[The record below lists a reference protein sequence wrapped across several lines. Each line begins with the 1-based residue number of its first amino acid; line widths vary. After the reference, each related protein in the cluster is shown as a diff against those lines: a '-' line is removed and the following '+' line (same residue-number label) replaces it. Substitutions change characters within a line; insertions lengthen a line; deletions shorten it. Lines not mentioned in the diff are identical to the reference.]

1 MTRSTSVSALA
12 LAVAM
17 GWVSP
22 VSAQNATAIIAA
34 PVVMVQPIPVQPVM
48 MLQPVML
55 QPVVMVQPVA
65 VQPVMVQPVVMVQ
78 SAPVQPVAALPV
90 VAAPPPEP
98 EGNML
103 SRLIGRIEVK
113 TDNEIRNGPEGP
125 MDQVNYRPPP
135 EPPQMV
141 AVPVVMVPAG
151 PTAQGVYTVRSG
163 GSLAAVAVRTG
174 AVLNDLI
181 ALNPSLP
188 TNRKL
193 EAGTMVHLPFP
204 WPQQ

>member
-1 MTRSTSVSALA
+1 MTRSSSVSAVA

-17 GWVSP
+17 GWISP
-22 VSAQNATAIIAA
+22 ASAQNVPLMTPMMMV
-34 PVVMVQPIPVQPVM
+34 PVTVVPVIM
-48 MLQPVML
+48 
-55 QPVVMVQPVA
+55 
-65 VQPVMVQPVVMVQ
+65 VQPVMVQPVVMI
-78 SAPVQPVAALPV
+78 QPSQIQPAVIQPMAAQPIAAIPV
-90 VAAPPPEP
+90 VAAPPASP

-103 SRLIGRIEVK
+103 SRLIAKIEVK

-135 EPPQMV
+135 EPPQTV

-163 GSLAAVAVRTG
+163 GSLAAVAARTG
-174 AVLNDLI
+174 ATPDALI

-188 TNRKL
+188 AGRRL
-193 EAGTMVHLPFP
+193 EAGTMVNLPFP

>member
-1 MTRSTSVSALA
+1 MTRSSSVSALA

-17 GWVSP
+17 GWILP
-22 VSAQNATAIIAA
+22 ASAQNAQVMIPMMMV
-34 PVVMVQPIPVQPVM
+34 PVTVVPVM
-48 MLQPVML
+48 M
-55 QPVVMVQPVA
+55 
-65 VQPVMVQPVVMVQ
+65 VQPVMVQPVVMMQ
-78 SAPVQPVAALPV
+78 PTPAQPVVAQPVAAQPVMAVPV
-90 VAAPPPEP
+90 VAAPPARP

-103 SRLIGRIEVK
+103 SRLIAKIEVK

-135 EPPQMV
+135 EPPQMI
-141 AVPVVMVPAG
+141 AVPVVMAPAG
-151 PTAQGVYTVRSG
+151 LTAQGVYTVRSG

-174 AVLNDLI
+174 ATLDALI

-188 TNRKL
+188 SNRRL
-193 EAGTMVHLPFP
+193 EAGTMVNLPFP

>member
-1 MTRSTSVSALA
+1 MTRSSSVSALA

-17 GWVSP
+17 GWVCP
-22 VSAQNATAIIAA
+22 ASAQNAQVMIPMMMV
-34 PVVMVQPIPVQPVM
+34 PVTMVPVTMVPVI
-48 MLQPVML
+48 
-55 QPVVMVQPVA
+55 
-65 VQPVMVQPVVMVQ
+65 MVQPVVMMQ
-78 SAPVQPVAALPV
+78 PAPAQMITAVPV
-90 VAAPPPEP
+90 VAAPP

-103 SRLIGRIEVK
+103 SRLIAGIEIK

-151 PTAQGVYTVRSG
+151 LTAQGVYTVRSG

-174 AVLNDLI
+174 ATPDALI

-188 TNRKL
+188 SNRRL
-193 EAGTMVHLPFP
+193 EAGTMVNLPFP

>member
-1 MTRSTSVSALA
+1 MTRSSSAGVLA

-17 GWVSP
+17 GWVCPASG
-22 VSAQNATAIIAA
+22 QNAQVMIPMMMV
-34 PVVMVQPIPVQPVM
+34 PVTVVPVIMVQPVM
-48 MLQPVML
+48 AV
-55 QPVVMVQPVA
+55 PVVMVQPV
-65 VQPVMVQPVVMVQ
+65 VMMQPVT
-78 SAPVQPVAALPV
+78 VQPVAAVPV
-90 VAAPPPEP
+90 VAAAPPAEP

-103 SRLIGRIEVK
+103 SRLIAKIEVK

-151 PTAQGVYTVRSG
+151 LTAQGVYTVRSG

-174 AVLNDLI
+174 ATLDALI

-188 TNRKL
+188 SNRRL
-193 EAGTMVHLPFP
+193 EAGTMVNLPFP

>member
-1 MTRSTSVSALA
+1 MTRSSSVSALA

-17 GWVSP
+17 GWISP
-22 VSAQNATAIIAA
+22 AAAQNA
-34 PVVMVQPIPVQPVM
+34 PVM
-48 MLQPVML
+48 IPMMMVPVTVV
-55 QPVVMVQPVA
+55 PVIM
-65 VQPVMVQPVVMVQ
+65 VQPVMVQPVTVQPVVMMQ
-78 SAPVQPVAALPV
+78 PAPAQPVAAQPVMAVPV
-90 VAAPPPEP
+90 VAAPPAQP

-103 SRLIGRIEVK
+103 SRLIAGIEVK

-135 EPPQMV
+135 EPPQMI
-141 AVPVVMVPAG
+141 AVPVVMVPA
-151 PTAQGVYTVRSG
+151 AQGVYTVRSG

-174 AVLNDLI
+174 ATLDALI

-188 TNRKL
+188 SNRRL
-193 EAGTMVHLPFP
+193 EAGTMVNLPFP